1 VDGMVKSTLDHLTLA
16 VQALEHGVAV
26 PVRQVNGIING
37 LRAGVDVMRKK
48 TPSNHLDSEDD
59 LFV

>member
-1 VDGMVKSTLDHLTLA
+1 MVKSTLDHLTLA
-16 VQALEHGVAV
+16 VQALEHGVAA
-26 PVRQVNGIING
+26 PVRQVNGIISG

-48 TPSNHLDSEDD
+48 TPRNHLDPDED